1 MSLLCWVLGRWD
13 EVLSDSYHQ
22 LEPCII
28 VQYLFKLC
36 NKTSKALTLLNV
48 KNSGEEVARYNR
60 LAVEVNRLIR
70 ETTIGDKLPEVWAAP
85 LGFKFPQASWE
96 SYRQKALQFR
106 QDGA

>member
-1 MSLLCWVLGRWD
+1 MLGRWD

-48 KNSGEEVARYNR
+48 KNSGEELARAR
-60 LAVEVNRLIR
+60 LLLFYSVRVTLGEGLRLLGI
-70 ETTIGDKLPEVWAAP
+70 TPLDKM
-85 LGFKFPQASWE
+85 
-96 SYRQKALQFR
+96 
-106 QDGA
+106 